1 MQVPKFLKPG
11 DLIEILAPAKAIE
24 SHYVEYAKDFLIE
37 SGFAVRISDHCL
49 GQVNY
54 FSGTLEE
61 RKTDFQNAMNDIEVN
76 AILCARGGYGCV
88 QYSDDLDWSAFEKSP
103 KWIVGFSD
111 VTVFHQKL
119 QKMGFA
125 SIHGSMPLN
134 FEENSEE
141 ALSTLVSALSGTL
154 QSMQVPSDSNNQL
167 GKVRSHILGGNLC
180 ILSSLIGTNDQ
191 PNFNNAILFVE
202 EIDEPLYAIDRM
214 FFSLKKAGILETLGG
229 LIVGGMT
236 SIKDSAIPYGSS
248 FKEIILSHVSEL
260 NIPVCFNFP
269 AGHIDDN
276 RAIIFGTTCDFEVTE
291 SAATITYLGER

>member
-1 MQVPKFLKPG
+1 MKLPPPLQPG
-11 DLIEILAPAKAIE
+11 DTIVILAPAKAIE
-24 SHYVEYAKDFLIE
+24 EHHVKFAQDFLE
-37 SGFAVRISDHCL
+37 KNGFSVRISEHCL
-49 GQVNY
+49 GRLNY

-61 RKTDFQNAMNDIEVN
+61 RKIDFQKALDDSEVK

-154 QSMQVPSDSNNQL
+154 QSMQVPSDSHNQL
-167 GKVRSHILGGNLC
+167 GKAKSHILGGNLS
-180 ILSSLIGTNDQ
+180 ILNSLIGTNDE
-191 PNFNNAILFVE
+191 PDFTNAILFVE

-214 FFSLKKAGILETLGG
+214 FFSLKKAGILEKLGG

-236 SIKDSAIPYGSS
+236 SIKDSAVPYGSN

-260 NIPVCFNFP
+260 NIPVCFDFP
-269 AGHIDDN
+269 AGHINDN
-276 RAIIFGTTCDFEVTE
+276 RAIIFGASCTYSVTE
-291 SAATITYLGER
+291 EAVTITYQD